1 MTDNGYMDETNSPEV
16 TEVPRCIMCGL
27 RQEWMTFG
35 GTETEDGHPI
45 CVGWC
50 QTWLEVD
57 LEE

>member
-1 MTDNGYMDETNSPEV
+1 MTDNGYMMNTQEDAKIA
-16 TEVPRCIMCGL
+16 RCIMCG
-27 RQEWMTFG
+27 RPQERMVFG
-35 GTETEDGHPI
+35 GTVTEDGHPI

>member
-1 MTDNGYMDETNSPEV
+1 MMNTKEA
-16 TEVPRCIMCGL
+16 TEIIRCIMCGL

-35 GTETEDGHPI
+35 GTTTEDGHPI
-45 CVGWC
+45 CVGIC

>member
-1 MTDNGYMDETNSPEV
+1 MADNGYMEKTNSPEKV
-16 TEVPRCIMCGL
+16 RCIMCGL

-35 GTETEDGHPI
+35 GTKTEDGHAI
-45 CVGWC
+45 CFGWC